1 MNHII
6 VKNLVVNY
14 KNHVAVQG
22 INFEVKKGEFIA
34 IVGKSG
40 SGKSSILNALANL
53 IPYSGD
59 IFIPK
64 NVGAVF
70 QNYAVFPWLTV
81 SENIAFGLGKEAI
94 NKSLITSVNLKLSG
108 LEDKKDRYPAELSG
122 GQVQRVAIARSIVH
136 DPEVLLMD
144 EPYGALDA
152 YTRDQ
157 MQQWLLNIWSTHKKT
172 VVFVTHNIEEAL
184 FLADRILVLH
194 PTGFVK
200 EVPVPFL
207 RPRDENIKFTEEFNK
222 LRKDIYLAIDSR

>member
-1 MNHII
+1 M
-6 VKNLVVNY
+6 
-14 KNHVAVQG
+14 
-22 INFEVKKGEFIA
+22 
-34 IVGKSG
+34 
-40 SGKSSILNALANL
+40 